1 MAFHIVGKSFSESI
15 YRALLSDHHHHH
27 VGSSKHFHIL
37 LSSSLAFINSYA
49 LLMASPMQKP
59 KATTFRLQQQ
69 TMCYDALAVMI

>member
-1 MAFHIVGKSFSESI
+1 MAFHIVGKSFLESI
-15 YRALLSDHHHHH
+15 YRALLPDHH